1 MSYTW
6 HYIQNNPQQVKRLLG
21 INNEELQQLIQSCHL
36 RDEQKK
42 SQTEREKVRLIRA
55 GGGKKQTLIL
65 EDQIILTLLY
75 LRQGLTFQILG
86 LLFEVSESTAHNIFN
101 HWQTIFRE
109 TRAS

>member
-21 INNEELQQLIQSCHL
+21 INHEDLQQLIQSCRL

-42 SQTEREKVRLIRA
+42 SQKEREKVRLIRA

-65 EDQIILTLLY
+65 EDQILLTLLY